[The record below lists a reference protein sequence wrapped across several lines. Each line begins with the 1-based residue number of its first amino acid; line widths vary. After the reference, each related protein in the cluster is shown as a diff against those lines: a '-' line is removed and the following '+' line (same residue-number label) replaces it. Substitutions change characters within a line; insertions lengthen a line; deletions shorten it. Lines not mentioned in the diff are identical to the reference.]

1 MDKADRVRAVY
12 QHACL
17 RYVNRQNMTN
27 SSVREKFGIETQNSA
42 AASRLIRE
50 AVEAGVV
57 TLYDPK
63 AAPKMM
69 RYVPIWVAPRQEDE
83 GA

>member
-1 MDKADRVRAVY
+1 
-12 QHACL
+12 
-17 RYVNRQNMTN
+17 
-27 SSVREKFGIETQNSA
+27 VRERFGIEPQNIA

-57 TLYDPK
+57 VAYDPK

-69 RYVPIWVAPRQEDE
+69 RYMPAWAAPQGDK
-83 GA
+83 GT